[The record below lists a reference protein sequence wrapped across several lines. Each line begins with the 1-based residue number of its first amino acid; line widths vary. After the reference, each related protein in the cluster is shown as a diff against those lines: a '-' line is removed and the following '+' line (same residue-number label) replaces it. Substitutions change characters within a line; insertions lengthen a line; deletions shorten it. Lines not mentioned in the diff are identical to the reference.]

1 MTLFFLASTASTDGS
16 DGTVDAVGV
25 NGADGTVGTDG
36 ADDTDPGSTSRTG
49 GAGGAGAGGAVTG
62 DVGAGDISHDGKSMG
77 STGTDTTTDV
87 TPRSPAGM
95 VRNGDFF
102 LDVFNGIEGI

>member
-16 DGTVDAVGV
+16 DGTVDAVGI
-25 NGADGTVGTDG
+25 NG

-49 GAGGAGAGGAVTG
+49 GAGGAGAGGAVAG

-87 TPRSPAGM
+87 TPRSTAGM